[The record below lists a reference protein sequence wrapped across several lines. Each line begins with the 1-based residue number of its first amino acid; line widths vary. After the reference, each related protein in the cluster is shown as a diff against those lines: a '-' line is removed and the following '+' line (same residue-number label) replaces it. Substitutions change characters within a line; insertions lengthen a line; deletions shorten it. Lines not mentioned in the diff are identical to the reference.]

1 MNQIKAIIILII
13 IGISLNTYG
22 QKFRSL
28 EKYKNYFIQNN
39 NTIDK
44 IEGVWFVNL
53 NIYADGLTP
62 INKEFTVVIIKENS
76 QFYQYTIEDGY
87 YSPSGGYKKFNK
99 NYSSYKCIEY
109 DDQCNITM
117 TSSSFSITK
126 KRFSYNLNAT
136 NLIYCL
142 SNGSINRNTIKRYSY
157 SKLFPL
163 ESDISE
169 SRIKEIKSKKTTGT
183 GFAIS
188 SNGYIVTNYH
198 VVKNA
203 STIKIKGVKG
213 DFQKSYSA
221 KIVLSDKN
229 NDLTILKITDYSF
242 SNLGTIPYTLK
253 SKSINVGS
261 DIFVLGYPLTATMGE
276 EIKLTNGIISA
287 KSGFQGDITSYQM
300 TAAIQPGNSGAPM
313 FDKYGYITGI
323 VNAKLTNAENA
334 GYAIKTTYLFNLIDA
349 VHVSIKLPKVNKLS
363 GKSLSTQV
371 GLVKDFIY
379 IIEVN

>member
-1 MNQIKAIIILII
+1 MKQIKLFIITII
-13 IGISLNTYG
+13 IGISFNTYG
-22 QKFRSL
+22 QKFRTL
-28 EKYKNYFIQNN
+28 EKYKSYFIQNN
-39 NTIDK
+39 KTIDK
-44 IEGVWFVNL
+44 IEGIWFVNL
-53 NIYADGLTP
+53 NIYAKGLTP

-76 QFYQYTIEDGY
+76 QYYQYAIEDGY
-87 YSPSGGYKKFNK
+87 YKPSSGYKKFNK
-99 NYSSYKCIEY
+99 NYSNYKCIEY
-109 DDQCNITM
+109 DDRCNITM
-117 TSSSFSITK
+117 TSSSFNITN

-136 NLIYCL
+136 NLIHCL
-142 SNGSINRNTIKRYSY
+142 SNSSINRNTIKRYSY

-169 SRIKEIKSKKTTGT
+169 SRINKTKSKKTTGT

-188 SNGYIVTNYH
+188 TNGYIVTNYH
-198 VVKNA
+198 VIKNA

-213 DFQKSYSA
+213 NFQKSYSA
-221 KIVLSDKN
+221 KIVISDKN

-242 SNLGTIPYTLK
+242 SSLGTIPYTLK
-253 SKSINVGS
+253 SKSISVGT

-323 VNAKLTNAENA
+323 VNAKLANAENA

-349 VHVSIKLPKVNKLS
+349 APVSIKLPTLNKLS
-363 GKSLSTQV
+363 GKSLSSQV
-371 GLVKDFIY
+371 NLVKNFIY